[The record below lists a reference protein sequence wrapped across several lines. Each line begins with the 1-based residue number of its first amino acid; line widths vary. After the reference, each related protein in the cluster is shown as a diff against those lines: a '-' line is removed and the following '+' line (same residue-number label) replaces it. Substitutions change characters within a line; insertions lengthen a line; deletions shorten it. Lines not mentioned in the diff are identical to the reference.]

1 MKQKWI
7 YRSTFL
13 FLFAWGNLL
22 LASDTK
28 DVALLFKST
37 GKVEIYQENKK
48 IWSTGSRGYRLNS
61 GDKIRTGYD
70 SFAAILFTDDKSL
83 MKVRSGSDLL
93 IQGERN
99 ESSIAKRIFMEVGEV
114 FVSVKKQNTV
124 FRLETPTG
132 VAAVKGTEFYGLVDQ
147 EGNMSI
153 IAIKGIIELI
163 NKYGS
168 ILLTAGETGKSDGKN
183 PPLKDNTEGQ
193 PNWGAEQEPT
203 PDELEIEFK
212 SPNGDMKKLKIRTKT
227 KGSQE

>member
-1 MKQKWI
+1 MKRLWSCLLTLI
-7 YRSTFL
+7 FL
-13 FLFAWGNLL
+13 PACVNLL
-22 LASDTK
+22 LAGDNK

-37 GKVEIYQENKK
+37 GKVEVYQADKK
-48 IWSTGSRGYRLNS
+48 IWSSGSRGSRLNS
-61 GDKIRTGYD
+61 GDKIRTGYE

-83 MKVRSGSDLL
+83 MKVRAGSDLL

-153 IAIKGIIELI
+153 IAIKGIVELI

-168 ILLTAGETGKSDGKN
+168 ILLSAGETGSSDGKN
-183 PPLKDNTEGQ
+183 PPGKKNTDDQ
-193 PNWGAEQEPT
+193 PNWGADQEPT
-203 PDELEIEFK
+203 PDEMEIEFK